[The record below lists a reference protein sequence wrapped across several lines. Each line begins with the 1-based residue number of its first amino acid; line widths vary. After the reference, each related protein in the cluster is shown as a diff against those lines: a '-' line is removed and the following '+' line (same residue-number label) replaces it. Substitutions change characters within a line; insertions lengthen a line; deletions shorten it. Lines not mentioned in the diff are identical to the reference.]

1 MSLNFKLTKIV
12 SFFKISIQNR
22 NILVKYKKNQLLVS
36 LLECFLKEGFI
47 SGFFEKDGYIYII
60 LKYNSMGEPVIKNF
74 KIFYKRPFEVHLSYK
89 DLKGKNFYR
98 NYLVKEGEKSS
109 IFILS
114 TSKGIM
120 THKDALKHSI
130 GGKLLFTVK
139 CY

>member
-1 MSLNFKLTKIV
+1 MSLNLKLTRIV
-12 SFFKISIQNR
+12 SFLKISIHNR

-36 LLECFLKEGFI
+36 LLECLLKEGFI

-74 KIFYKRPFEVHLSYK
+74 KIIYKRPFEVHLSCN
-89 DLKGKNFYR
+89 DLKGKVFYK

-109 IFILS
+109 LFILS
-114 TSKGIM
+114 TNKGIM
-120 THKDALKHSI
+120 THIEAIKQNL
-130 GGKLLFTVK
+130 GGKLLLVVK

>member
-1 MSLNFKLTKIV
+1 MSLNLKLTRIV
-12 SFFKISIQNR
+12 SFLKISIHNR

-36 LLECFLKEGFI
+36 LLECLLKEGFI

-74 KIFYKRPFEVHLSYK
+74 KIIYKRPFEVHLSCK
-89 DLKGKNFYR
+89 DLKSKFFYK

-109 IFILS
+109 LFILS
-114 TSKGIM
+114 TNKGIM
-120 THKDALKHSI
+120 THIEAVKQNL
-130 GGKLLFTVK
+130 GGKLLLVVK

>member
-12 SFFKISIQNR
+12 SFFKISIHNR

-36 LLECFLKEGFI
+36 LLECFLREGFI

-60 LKYNSMGEPVIKNF
+60 LKYSSMGEPVMKNF
-74 KIFYKRPFEVHLSYK
+74 KIFYKRPFEIHLSCK
-89 DLKGKNFYR
+89 DLEGQKFYR
-98 NYLVKEGEKSS
+98 NFVVAEGDKSAV
-109 IFILS
+109 FILS

-120 THKDALKHSI
+120 THKDAIKHGI
-130 GGKLLFTVK
+130 GGKLLFSVK